1 MVAIEID
8 AVVSDPAVGSS
19 ATSAIPQAMVS
30 VAIAGGQSTCVI
42 AAGASTSAPGVV
54 GAGTAP
60 FATVVVTSGGAARV
74 AARSSED
81 HRHHDG
87 GRKPTFH
94 QS

>member
-1 MVAIEID
+1 M
-8 AVVSDPAVGSS
+8 PGVGS
-19 ATSAIPQAMVS
+19 
-30 VAIAGGQSTCVI
+30 GGRIERNLGDT
-42 AAGASTSAPGVV
+42 ASDGVGSDRWRAVDLRDRRGRKHICARSV

-60 FATVVVTSGGAARV
+60 FATVVVTSGGAAAL